1 MFKII
6 LAIKMAFVEKEKLV
20 LLLIYNLNTL
30 SYNEIQIL
38 LSLFRVS
45 VVWTCTHIM
54 VDIAFYMK

>member
-1 MFKII
+1 
-6 LAIKMAFVEKEKLV
+6 MAFVEKEKLV

-45 VVWTCTHIM
+45 VVWKCTHIM